1 MRSIPWLIRLKPLLL
16 TCKDTTS
23 ITQIHALLITVGLYP
38 NGSTVS
44 RLIASYARAG
54 GIETARQVFD
64 KTPQRGVD
72 AWNSIIVAYS
82 HERSPSQVL
91 GLYHRMIT
99 EGVRPD
105 SSTFTVALKAC
116 STLPDLHVGKEI
128 WRQAVDFGYQG
139 DVFVASSVLN
149 LLAKC
154 GRLDEAKAVFDKMA
168 RRDVVS
174 WTTMVTGIL
183 RSGQPLE
190 AVDMYRRMQKE
201 GIEGDGVIMV
211 GLIQACSELGEITVG
226 LSVHGYMV
234 RREIHMNDVVVRT
247 SLVDMYAK
255 CGKLELASR
264 VFREIR
270 FKNAVSWGALISG
283 YAQNG
288 IAGTALELLIEMQSS
303 GVKPD
308 SVSLISAVLACSQV
322 GQLKLG
328 KSVHGYILRR
338 LNFEQILATALVD
351 MYAKCGSLACAR
363 ILFDRVDSRDLI
375 MWNAMISSYGIHG
388 HGEEALSLFLE
399 MTVTEDVKPDHTT
412 FASLLSALSHSGLV
426 EAGKCWFHKMVNEF
440 KIQASEKHFACM
452 VDLLS
457 RAGRVEEACQL
468 IESMDSEPGLAVWVS
483 LLSGCHNCRN
493 VMIGEVAAKKIL
505 ESNANDSGTYSLVSN
520 FFSMAKKWD
529 EVSVS
534 RRTMKRAGMRKVPGF
549 SSVEVNGKH
558 QAFLMEDR
566 NHHQYED
573 ILQTMDNLVHEMT
586 SISAN
591 QDSVCLLNDLL
602 GD

>member
-91 GLYHRMIT
+91 GLYHRMIA

-288 IAGTALELLIEMQSS
+288 IA
-303 GVKPD
+303 V
-308 SVSLISAVLACSQV
+308 
-322 GQLKLG
+322 
-328 KSVHGYILRR
+328 
-338 LNFEQILATALVD
+338 
-351 MYAKCGSLACAR
+351 
-363 ILFDRVDSRDLI
+363 FDRVDSRDLI

-388 HGEEALSLFLE
+388 HGEEALSLFLA

-534 RRTMKRAGMRKVPGF
+534 RRTMKRAGVRKVPGF

-573 ILQTMDNLVHEMT
+573 ILQTLDNLVHEMT

-591 QDSVCLLNDLL
+591 QDSVCLLNDLV